1 MPQMHTFV
9 EHEAAFPGLI
19 PFLLLSWHQSS
30 SLCWGLQAGAAPLGE
45 VSVCPSRAKESTRN
59 VLEPRAASNG
69 LVWLQSPRQ
78 GGLSDPSQCHTVTP

>member
-30 SLCWGLQAGAAPLGE
+30 SLCWGLQAGAAPRGGG
-45 VSVCPSRAKESTRN
+45 VSVPLPCQGEHTERSGTPGSFQRIGLAA
-59 VLEPRAASNG
+59 EPQA
-69 LVWLQSPRQ
+69 
-78 GGLSDPSQCHTVTP
+78 GGAQ